1 MLQRELCS
9 RKRINTRIDIR
20 EWDLHP
26 HMTERKIYLRWQMRL
41 GRCRA
46 IDIVA
51 AANLAGKWATYA
63 ARSHSSIQ
71 WCVCGPSYPVWW
83 DRPVDCQGALFLLN
97 VSVIQQTVGY
107 GGKRWGWYHRC
118 QQQRRV
124 VQRLLRYPIGGG
136 KKKRSRESS
145 ASMRSPSCR
154 YTVTK
159 DGKDR
164 PSLASRSLQEPKGLC
179 GVSELQNRRQQH
191 ISSNGAFLLYLFF
204 SRILLEVDASGK
216 RMKKDQLLALR

>member
-9 RKRINTRIDIR
+9 CKRINTRIDIR
-20 EWDLHP
+20 ERDLHP

-63 ARSHSSIQ
+63 ARSHGSIQ

-118 QQQRRV
+118 QQHRRV

-136 KKKRSRESS
+136 KRSGRESL
-145 ASMRSPSCR
+145 ALLCARLVADIRWRRMEKI
-154 YTVTK
+154 V
-159 DGKDR
+159 
-164 PSLASRSLQEPKGLC
+164 LASLRDLCKSPKVYVALVNYRIG
-179 GVSELQNRRQQH
+179 G
-191 ISSNGAFLLYLFF
+191 SNT
-204 SRILLEVDASGK
+204 
-216 RMKKDQLLALR
+216 